1 MEWSTFQIQGSI
13 NENRDTVLCSLRN
26 KIKRHYC
33 SKAHAHAENIENL
46 KKKDVLGKNVDTMN
60 LSLLKE
66 TYSVFRTAY
75 YLAKNNRPFTDHETL
90 VELQQLN
97 GVKMGHILHSRFSA
111 TNIIESIAKEMQCSI
126 VNNIIRSSSKLAV
139 LIDEASTLS
148 RRTTLIVNIK
158 TSVLGEPPEF
168 IFLDLVELKDQTSEG
183 ITDAL
188 MSCLTKAGF
197 TEEWLKQNWVSFV
210 SDGASVMLGKHSGV
224 STKLKMRF
232 PNLLTW
238 HCMNHRLEL
247 AVSDAVDKVTA
258 INHFRVFVE
267 KLHNIYSKSNKNQ
280 RELLE
285 SAAEVGSQVL
295 KIGRILDV
303 RWVASSFRTVRAV
316 WTSFTALAR
325 HFEKASN
332 DDQRTCTERQTYRG
346 LCDRLKSP
354 EFLCDLG
361 LMYDTLHELSIV
373 SEELQAQTMT
383 LLRADL
389 LVKRAIRVLTSFKT
403 QPGEKLS
410 AALEA
415 KDHGTFKDVHL
426 KSNPKMKSI
435 NTEEFLQRLI
445 DSLQKRL
452 PFEEDILKDL
462 SILDTSRWPSEPSIR
477 YGETEICRLCA
488 RFNVCPD
495 QAIKGMRDLIESPQT
510 ESQNLKPLKNCM
522 QTFPVSTAECER
534 GFSLMNTILTNKRS
548 LLLVSHVSN
557 LMMINLN
564 GPPISLFNPEKYVNS
579 WARHHRTAN
588 DPQSRQCKSVNITK
602 NSKSVW
608 NVL

>member
-1 MEWSTFQIQGSI
+1 GPGIPCTEDWPDIWSKSQWEAFKSKNPWLGCKNKRLGCLVCCNAGSTGVFKEQGVQISMEWSTFQIQGSI

-258 INHFRVFVE
+258 INHFRV
-267 KLHNIYSKSNKNQ
+267 LC
-280 RELLE
+280 
-285 SAAEVGSQVL
+285 
-295 KIGRILDV
+295 KI
-303 RWVASSFRTVRAV
+303 
-316 WTSFTALAR
+316 
-325 HFEKASN
+325 
-332 DDQRTCTERQTYRG
+332 
-346 LCDRLKSP
+346 
-354 EFLCDLG
+354 
-361 LMYDTLHELSIV
+361 
-373 SEELQAQTMT
+373 AQ
-383 LLRADL
+383 
-389 LVKRAIRVLTSFKT
+389 
-403 QPGEKLS
+403 
-410 AALEA
+410 
-415 KDHGTFKDVHL
+415 HL
-426 KSNPKMKSI
+426 
-435 NTEEFLQRLI
+435 
-445 DSLQKRL
+445 
-452 PFEEDILKDL
+452 
-462 SILDTSRWPSEPSIR
+462 
-477 YGETEICRLCA
+477 
-488 RFNVCPD
+488 
-495 QAIKGMRDLIESPQT
+495 
-510 ESQNLKPLKNCM
+510 
-522 QTFPVSTAECER
+522 
-534 GFSLMNTILTNKRS
+534 
-548 LLLVSHVSN
+548 
-557 LMMINLN
+557 
-564 GPPISLFNPEKYVNS
+564 
-579 WARHHRTAN
+579 
-588 DPQSRQCKSVNITK
+588 
-602 NSKSVW
+602 
-608 NVL
+608 